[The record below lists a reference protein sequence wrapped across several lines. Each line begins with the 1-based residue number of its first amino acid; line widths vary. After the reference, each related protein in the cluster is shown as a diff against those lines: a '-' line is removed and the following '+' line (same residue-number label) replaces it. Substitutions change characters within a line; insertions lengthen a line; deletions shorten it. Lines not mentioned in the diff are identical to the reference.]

1 VGQYW
6 CVDLQLTLTGRTD
19 LSSQI
24 YRQLRDAVLDGR
36 LRDGERL
43 PATRELAEQLAV
55 SRNTVAGAYDRLTAE
70 GFFAARVGAGTFVC
84 AEAVQPRSR
93 RSAPAGVIMPRP
105 VWRELAAT
113 VTSEEMTPTYDFRI
127 GIPDGRLFPVQ
138 TWRRLLNRQLRTSML
153 TDARYRAPGGHPGL
167 RAAIARHLGV
177 SRSVQAAADDVLIT
191 RGAQQAVDLITR
203 VLVEPGDCVA
213 VEEPGYPPVRQLI
226 RSLGGRVVPV
236 PVDDEGLVV
245 EALPRSARLVY
256 TTPSHQFPMG
266 VAMSLARRQA
276 LVEWAARHRSAVIED
291 DYDTEFRF
299 TPRPLEPLQ
308 TLDRHG
314 RVIYVGTF
322 AKTMLPLL
330 RTGFLVA
337 PASLRPALLAARQLS
352 DWHGDRPTEA
362 ALAAFLDEGYL
373 ARHVRRAGAAYAE
386 RRAALLAAVEAHLAV
401 WFVPA
406 PSAAG
411 LHIALR
417 LRPEVEVDVGAL
429 VARAAAADIGVQALS
444 DFTADGGEPGL
455 VLGFGAIAVER
466 IDPGVRRLADLV
478 K

>member
-1 VGQYW
+1 
-6 CVDLQLTLTGRTD
+6 VDLQLTLTGSTD
-19 LSSQI
+19 LGSQI

-43 PATRELAEQLAV
+43 PATRELARDLAV

-70 GFFAARVGAGTFVC
+70 GYLAARVGAGTFVRGDL
-84 AEAVQPRSR
+84 VRPRSR

-105 VWRELAAT
+105 VWRQLEASL
-113 VTSEEMTPTYDFRI
+113 TSEEATPAYDFRI

-153 TDARYRAPGGHPGL
+153 TDARYRAPGGHPDL

-177 SRSVQAAADDVLIT
+177 SRSVRAAADDVLVT
-191 RGAQQAVDLITR
+191 RGAQQAVDLVAR

-213 VEEPGYPPVRQLI
+213 VEDPGYPPVRQLM
-226 RSLGGRVVPV
+226 RSLGARVVPV

-245 EALPRSARLVY
+245 DALPRNARLVY

-266 VAMSLARRQA
+266 VAMSLARRRA
-276 LVEWAARHRSAVIED
+276 LVEWAARHRAAVIED
-291 DYDTEFRF
+291 DYDTEFRY

-337 PASLRPALLAARQLS
+337 PASLRPALLAARQLT

-362 ALAAFLDEGYL
+362 ALAAFLDEGFL
-373 ARHVRRAGAAYAE
+373 ARHVRRAGTAYAG
-386 RRAALLAAVEAHLAV
+386 RRAALLAAVDAHLV
-401 WFVPA
+401 DWCTPA

-411 LHIALR
+411 LHIAMR
-417 LRPEVEVDVGAL
+417 ARPALSVDVARL
-429 VARAAAADIGVQALS
+429 VRRAAEAGVAVHALS
-444 DFTADGGEPGL
+444 DFSVDGCAPGL
-455 VLGFGAIAVER
+455 VLGFGAIEVGQIE
-466 IDPGVRRLADLV
+466 PGIRLLSRLV
-478 K
+478 N

>member
-1 VGQYW
+1 M
-6 CVDLQLTLTGRTD
+6 DLQLTLTGRTD
-19 LSSQI
+19 LGSQL

-43 PATRELAEQLAV
+43 PATRELARDLAV
-55 SRNTVAGAYDRLTAE
+55 SRNTVAGAYERLTAE
-70 GFFAARVGAGTFVC
+70 GFLAGRVGAGTFVR
-84 AEAVQPRSR
+84 AGAARPRSR
-93 RSAPAGVIMPRP
+93 RSAPAGVITARP
-105 VWRELAAT
+105 VWRELAAST
-113 VTSEEMTPTYDFRI
+113 TSEEMTPTYDFRI

-153 TDARYRAPGGHPGL
+153 TDARYRGPGGHPAL
-167 RAAIARHLGV
+167 RAAIARHVGV
-177 SRSVQAAADDVLIT
+177 SRSVRAAADDVLVT
-191 RGAQQAVDLITR
+191 RGAQQAVDLVAR

-213 VEEPGYPPVRQLI
+213 VEEPGYPPVRQLM
-226 RSLGGRVVPV
+226 RSLGARVVPV
-236 PVDDEGLVV
+236 PVDDEGLVID
-245 EALPRSARLVY
+245 ALPRRARLVY

-266 VAMSLARRQA
+266 VAMSLARRRA
-276 LVEWAARHRSAVIED
+276 LVEWAAQHRSAVIED
-291 DYDTEFRF
+291 DYDTEFRY

-330 RTGFLVA
+330 RIGFLVA

-362 ALAAFLDEGYL
+362 ALAAFLDEGLL

-386 RRAALLAAVEAHLAV
+386 RHATLLAAVEAHLAD
-401 WFVPA
+401 WFTPA

-417 LRPEVEVDVGAL
+417 SRPGAAVDLAAL
-429 VARAAAADIGVQALS
+429 VGRAAEADIGVQALS
-444 DFTADGGEPGL
+444 DFSADGAHRGL
-455 VLGFGAIAVER
+455 VLGFGAIEAAK
-466 IDPGVRRLADLV
+466 IGPGVRRLAELV
-478 K
+478 Y

>member
-1 VGQYW
+1 
-6 CVDLQLTLTGRTD
+6 VDLQLTLTGHTD
-19 LSSQI
+19 LGSQL

-43 PATRELAEQLAV
+43 PATRELASRLAV
-55 SRNTVAGAYDRLTAE
+55 SRNTVAGAYERLTAE
-70 GFFAARVGAGTFVC
+70 GFLAAQVGAGTFVR
-84 AEAVQPRSR
+84 AGNARSRSR

-105 VWRELAAT
+105 VWRELAAST
-113 VTSEEMTPTYDFRI
+113 TSEAATPAYDFRI
-127 GIPDGRLFPVQ
+127 GIPDGRLFPVP

-153 TDARYRAPGGHPGL
+153 TDARYRAPGGHPDL

-177 SRSVQAAADDVLIT
+177 SRSVRAAAEDVLVT
-191 RGAQQAVDLITR
+191 RGAQQAVDLVAR
-203 VLVEPGDCVA
+203 VLVGPGDCVV
-213 VEEPGYPPVRQLI
+213 VEDPGYPPVRHLMQ
-226 RSLGGRVVPV
+226 SLGARVVPV

-245 EALPRSARLVY
+245 DALPRQARLVY

-266 VAMSLARRQA
+266 VAMSLARRRA
-276 LVEWAARHRSAVIED
+276 LVEWAAQNRSAVIED
-291 DYDTEFRF
+291 DYDTEFRY

-322 AKTMLPLL
+322 AKSMLPLL

-337 PASLRPALLAARQLS
+337 PASLRPALLTARQLS

-362 ALAAFLDEGYL
+362 ALAAFLDEGFL
-373 ARHVRRAGAAYAE
+373 ARHVRRAGSTYAE
-386 RRAALLAAVEAHLAV
+386 RRTALLTAVEAHLAD
-401 WFVPA
+401 WFAPA

-417 LRPEVEVDVGAL
+417 TRPEASVDVNGL
-429 VARAAAADIGVQALS
+429 VQRAAAAGIGVQALS
-444 DFTADGGEPGL
+444 DFSLDGDHSGL
-455 VLGFGAIAVER
+455 VLGFGAIEAKR
-466 IDPGVRRLADLV
+466 IAAGVRDLSALV
-478 K
+478 

>member
-1 VGQYW
+1 
-6 CVDLQLTLTGRTD
+6 VDLQLTLTGRTD

-36 LRDGERL
+36 LPDGERV
-43 PATRELAEQLAV
+43 PASRELAERLAV

-70 GFFAARVGAGTFVC
+70 GFLAARVGAGTFVC
-84 AEAVQPRSR
+84 AGRVRPRGR
-93 RSAPAGVIMPRP
+93 RSAPAGVILPRP
-105 VWRELAAT
+105 VWRELAAS
-113 VTSEEMTPTYDFRI
+113 VTSEETTPPYDFRI

-177 SRSVQAAADDVLIT
+177 FRSVQAAAEDVLVT
-191 RGAQQAVDLITR
+191 RGAQQAVDLVAR

-213 VEEPGYPPVRQLI
+213 VEDPGYPPVRQLMQ
-226 RSLGGRVVPV
+226 SLGARVVPV

-245 EALPRSARLVY
+245 DALPRSARLVY

-276 LVEWAARHRSAVIED
+276 LVEWAAQHRSAVIED
-291 DYDTEFRF
+291 DYDTEFRY

-337 PASLRPALLAARQLS
+337 PVSLRPALLAARQLS

-362 ALAAFLDEGYL
+362 ALADFLDEGFL
-373 ARHVRRAGAAYAE
+373 ARHVRRAGSAYAE
-386 RRAALLAAVEAHLAV
+386 RRAALLTAVEEHLGG

-411 LHIALR
+411 LHVALR
-417 LRPEVEVDVGAL
+417 LRSGVQIDLGAL
-429 VARAAAADIGVQALS
+429 VARAAGAGIGVQALS
-444 DFTADGGEPGL
+444 DFSMDGAQPGL
-455 VLGFGAIAVER
+455 VLGFGAIAADL

-478 K
+478 Q

>member
-1 VGQYW
+1 M
-6 CVDLQLTLTGRTD
+6 DLQLTLTGRTD
-19 LSSQI
+19 LTSQL

-43 PATRELAEQLAV
+43 PATRELARDLAV

-70 GFFAARVGAGTFVC
+70 GFLAARVGAGTFVR
-84 AEAVQPRSR
+84 AGAARPRSR
-93 RSAPAGVIMPRP
+93 RSAPAGVITARP
-105 VWRELAAT
+105 VWQELAIAT
-113 VTSEEMTPTYDFRI
+113 TSEEATPTYDFRI

-153 TDARYRAPGGHPGL
+153 TDGRYRAPGGHPDL

-177 SRSVQAAADDVLIT
+177 SRSVRAAADEVLVT
-191 RGAQQAVDLITR
+191 RGAQQAVDLIAR
-203 VLVEPGDCVA
+203 VLVEPGDHVA
-213 VEEPGYPPVRQLI
+213 VEDPGYPPVRHLMQ
-226 RSLGGRVVPV
+226 SLGARVVPV

-245 EALPRSARLVY
+245 DALPRQARLVY

-266 VAMSLARRQA
+266 VAMSLARRRA

-291 DYDTEFRF
+291 DYDTEFRY

-362 ALAAFLDEGYL
+362 ALAAFLDEGFL
-373 ARHVRRAGAAYAE
+373 ARHVRRAGSAYAG
-386 RRAALLAAVEAHLAV
+386 RRAALLAAAEAHLAN

-411 LHIALR
+411 LHVALR
-417 LRPEVEVDVGAL
+417 VHPEVEISLGTL
-429 VARAAAADIGVQALS
+429 VERAAEVGIGVQTLS
-444 DFTADGGEPGL
+444 DFSADAAHRGL
-455 VLGFGAIAVER
+455 VLGFGAIATER
-466 IDPGVRRLADLV
+466 IGPGIRRLADLIQ
-478 K
+478 

>member
-1 VGQYW
+1 M
-6 CVDLQLTLTGRTD
+6 DLQLTLTGRTD
-19 LSSQI
+19 LTSQI

-43 PATRELAEQLAV
+43 PATRELAERLAV
-55 SRNTVAGAYDRLTAE
+55 SRNTVAAAYDRLTAE
-70 GFFAARVGAGTFVC
+70 GFLAAHVGAGTFVR
-84 AEAVQPRSR
+84 AGEVRPRPR
-93 RSAPAGVIMPRP
+93 RSAPAGVITPRP
-105 VWRELAAT
+105 VWRDLAAS
-113 VTSEEMTPTYDFRI
+113 VTSEEATPTYDFRI
-127 GIPDGRLFPVQ
+127 GIPDGTLFPVQ
-138 TWRRLLNRQLRTSML
+138 TWRRLLNRQLRTSEL
-153 TDARYRAPGGHPGL
+153 TDARYRGPAGHPRL

-177 SRSVQAAADDVLIT
+177 SRSVRAAADDVLVT
-191 RGAQQAVDLITR
+191 RGAQQAVDLVAR

-213 VEEPGYPPVRQLI
+213 VEEPGYPPVRQLMQ
-226 RSLGGRVVPV
+226 SFGARVVPV

-245 EALPRSARLVY
+245 DALPRSARLVY

-291 DYDTEFRF
+291 DYDTEFRY

-330 RTGFLVA
+330 RTGFVVA
-337 PASLRPALLAARQLS
+337 PASLRSALLAARQLS

-362 ALAAFLDEGYL
+362 ALADFLDEGFL
-373 ARHVRRAGAAYAE
+373 ARHVRRAGTAYAE
-386 RRAALLAAVEAHLAV
+386 RRAAVLTAVETYLAD

-411 LHIALR
+411 LHVALR
-417 LRPEVEVDVGAL
+417 VRPELEIDLEAL
-429 VARAAAADIGVQALS
+429 VERAAADGIGVQALS
-444 DFTADGGEPGL
+444 DFSADGVSDGL
-455 VLGFGAIAVER
+455 VLGFGAVAVER
-466 IDPGVRRLADLV
+466 IEPGLHRLARLV
-478 K
+478 SGFIVK

>member
-1 VGQYW
+1 MNVQI
-6 CVDLQLTLTGRTD
+6 TLTGSTD
-19 LSSQI
+19 LGSQI

-36 LRDGERL
+36 LGNGERL
-43 PATRELAEQLAV
+43 PATRELARDLAV

-70 GFFAARVGAGTFVC
+70 GFLAARVGAGTFVS
-84 AEAVQPRSR
+84 AGAVRPRSR
-93 RSAPAGVIMPRP
+93 RSAPAGAIAPRP
-105 VWRELAAT
+105 VWRELET
-113 VTSEEMTPTYDFRI
+113 STTSEETTPAYDFRI

-177 SRSVQAAADDVLIT
+177 SRSVRAAPDDVLVT
-191 RGAQQAVDLITR
+191 RGAQQAVDLVGR

-213 VEEPGYPPVRQLI
+213 VEEPGYPPVRNLMQ
-226 RSLGGRVVPV
+226 SFGARVVPV

-245 EALPRSARLVY
+245 EALPRNARLVY

-266 VAMSLARRQA
+266 VAMSLTRRRA
-276 LVEWAARHRSAVIED
+276 LVEWAARHRAAVIED
-291 DYDTEFRF
+291 DYDTEFRY

-362 ALAAFLDEGYL
+362 ALADFLDEGFL
-373 ARHVRRAGAAYAE
+373 ARHIRRAGTAYAE
-386 RRAALLAAVEAHLAV
+386 RRAALLETVDAHLAP
-401 WFVPA
+401 WFTPA

-411 LHIALR
+411 LHVALR
-417 LRPEVEVDVGAL
+417 VRPDVAVDAFAL
-429 VARAAAADIGVQALS
+429 AQRAGEADVGVQALS
-444 DFTADGGEPGL
+444 EFSSDGTHPGL
-455 VLGFGAIAVER
+455 VLGFGAIEVGR
-466 IDPGVRRLADLV
+466 IDPGIRRLARLV

>member
-1 VGQYW
+1 M
-6 CVDLQLTLTGRTD
+6 DLQLTLTGRTD
-19 LSSQI
+19 LTSQL

-43 PATRELAEQLAV
+43 PATRELASDLAV

-70 GFFAARVGAGTFVC
+70 GFLDARVGAGTFVR
-84 AEAVQPRSR
+84 AGAPRPRSR

-105 VWRELAAT
+105 VWQELATAT
-113 VTSEEMTPTYDFRI
+113 TSEASAPAYDFRI

-153 TDARYRAPGGHPGL
+153 TDARYRAPGGHPDL
-167 RAAIARHLGV
+167 RVAIARHVGV
-177 SRSVQAAADDVLIT
+177 SRSVRAAADDVLVT
-191 RGAQQAVDLITR
+191 RGAQQAVDLIAR
-203 VLVEPGDCVA
+203 VLVEPGDSVA
-213 VEEPGYPPVRQLI
+213 VEDPGYPPVRHLMQ
-226 RSLGGRVVPV
+226 SLGARVVPV

-245 EALPRSARLVY
+245 DALPRQARLVY

-266 VAMSLARRQA
+266 VAMSLARRRA

-291 DYDTEFRF
+291 DYDTEFRY

-322 AKTMLPLL
+322 AKTMLPLI

-337 PASLRPALLAARQLS
+337 PASLQPALLTARQLS

-362 ALAAFLDEGYL
+362 ALAAFIDEGFL

-386 RRAALLAAVEAHLAV
+386 RRSVLLAAVETYLAD
-401 WFVPA
+401 WCLPA

-417 LRPEVEVDVGAL
+417 AHPSVAVDTTAL
-429 VARAAAADIGVQALS
+429 VRRAAAAGIGLQPLS
-444 DFTADGGEPGL
+444 DFSVDGAPPGL
-455 VLGFGAIAVER
+455 VLGFGAIPVER
-466 IDPGVRRLADLV
+466 IEPGVRRLGELV
-478 K
+478 

>member
-1 VGQYW
+1 MDVQI
-6 CVDLQLTLTGRTD
+6 TLTGSTD
-19 LSSQI
+19 LGSQI

-43 PATRELAEQLAV
+43 PATRGLARDLAV

-70 GFFAARVGAGTFVC
+70 GFLAARVGAGTFVS
-84 AEAVQPRSR
+84 AGAVRPRSR
-93 RSAPAGVIMPRP
+93 RSAPAGAIAPRP
-105 VWRELAAT
+105 VWRELET
-113 VTSEEMTPTYDFRI
+113 STTSEETTPAYDFRI

-177 SRSVQAAADDVLIT
+177 SRSVRAAADDVLVT
-191 RGAQQAVDLITR
+191 RGAQQAVDLVGR

-213 VEEPGYPPVRQLI
+213 VEDPGYPPVRNLMQ
-226 RSLGGRVVPV
+226 SFGARVVPV

-245 EALPRSARLVY
+245 EALPRNARLVY

-266 VAMSLARRQA
+266 VAMSLTRRRA

-291 DYDTEFRF
+291 DYDTEFRY
-299 TPRPLEPLQ
+299 TPRPLDPLQ

-337 PASLRPALLAARQLS
+337 PASIRPALLAARQLS

-362 ALAAFLDEGYL
+362 ALADFLDEGFL
-373 ARHVRRAGAAYAE
+373 ARHIRRAGTAYAE
-386 RRAALLAAVEAHLAV
+386 RRAALLGAVDAQLAR
-401 WFVPA
+401 WFTPA

-411 LHIALR
+411 LHVALR
-417 LRPEVEVDVGAL
+417 VRPEVAVDASAL
-429 VARAAAADIGVQALS
+429 AQRAGEADIGVQALS
-444 DFTADGGEPGL
+444 DFSSDGNHPGL
-455 VLGFGAIAVER
+455 VLGFGAIE
-466 IDPGVRRLADLV
+466 VRLIESGIRLLARLV